1 MKKIKIALYML
12 AIGSLFASCDDTLD
26 IVQSG
31 QVNPSETYVD
41 YPSIEKNF
49 YGIYIT
55 VSNSNQI
62 GFNSIWTDENAIGV
76 ANGGQGISDG
86 MWSYVL
92 NPSNGYAAGIWS
104 SNYSTISNINR
115 FIKSVTKYIDTNN
128 VDAEELAK
136 INQLLVEVRGLRAY
150 AYHELMTYFVT
161 DYTNDSGLGVMLF
174 DDVREFGSPNLPR
187 ATVGEVYQFIE
198 DDLDFLEANY
208 DISLATAIQNSQAKQ
223 FFVSKGF
230 SYALRARMN
239 LYRKNYTEAITYAN
253 LALAE
258 TPMAASSTYAAI
270 WNDTGVADVIF
281 KLSRTPLNSKIGTTW
296 ASISVDPRSG
306 SQFYEVGRS
315 LYNLSMETGATA
327 DVRKNVITHSSS
339 IVAQNYTQ
347 TINYRADD
355 VLSVGK
361 YATSENTRLLGDLKV
376 FRASEMALIKAEAY
390 LFLNQTTDSQTALN
404 DLRTK
409 RLTGAGSTR
418 TFGTD
423 FQTNLRYILTERR
436 LELAFEGFRWVDI
449 KRLGAAANVTFD
461 RDQMDCSFN
470 NTCNSAPD
478 ATSYKFT
485 LPIPASEISSNT
497 LMQQNPGY

>member
-12 AIGSLFASCDDTLD
+12 AIGSLFASCEDTLD

-31 QVNPSETYVD
+31 QVSPAETYVD
-41 YPSIEKNF
+41 YESIEKNF
-49 YGIYIT
+49 YGIYMT
-55 VSNSNQI
+55 VSTSSQI

-92 NPSNGYAAGIWS
+92 NASSGYASSIWS
-104 SNYSTISNINR
+104 SNYSTINNCNR
-115 FIKSVTKYIDTNN
+115 FIKSVNTYLSTNT
-128 VDAEELAK
+128 VDADELAK
-136 INQLLVEVRGLRAY
+136 INQLLVEVRGLRAF

-161 DYTNDSGLGVMLF
+161 DYTNDSGLAVMLY
-174 DDVREFGSPNLPR
+174 DDVPTLGSPNLPR
-187 ATVGEVYQFIE
+187 ATVGEVYQFINE
-198 DDLDFLEANY
+198 ELDFLEANY
-208 DISLATAIQNSQAKQ
+208 DVSLATEIQNDQAKQ

-239 LYRKNYTEAITYAN
+239 LYRKNYSEAIAYAN
-253 LALAE
+253 LALGE
-258 TPMAASSTYAAI
+258 TPLSANSTYAAI
-270 WNDTGVADVIF
+270 WNDTGVADIIF
-281 KLSRTPLNSKIGTTW
+281 KLSRTPNNSKIGTTW

-315 LYNLSMETGATA
+315 LYNLSIETGANA

-339 IVAQNYTQ
+339 IVAPNYTQ
-347 TINYRADD
+347 TINYRAED

-361 YATSENTRLLGDLKV
+361 YASSEGTRLLADLKV

-390 LFLNQTTDSQTALN
+390 LFLNQTTESQNALN
-404 DLRTK
+404 DLRSK
-409 RLTGAGSTR
+409 RLTGAGSAR
-418 TFGTD
+418 TFGSD
-423 FQTNLRYILTERR
+423 FQNNLRYILTERR

-449 KRLGAAANVTFD
+449 KRLGTAANVTFD
-461 RDQMDCSFN
+461 RDAMDCAFN

-478 ATSYKFT
+478 ASSYKFT